1 MVENKPG
8 FAVGPTILY
17 VVGFLLCGVVVVKAS
32 IIGYYDSDMPWLVVC
47 AVLGVVALWVAKK
60 WSERV

>member
-47 AVLGVVALWVAKK
+47 AVLGVVAL
-60 WSERV
+60 